1 MFVHKVS
8 SESQLEL
15 GLVDNAFEFVIVHST
30 QNLFHLLHQ
39 GLFLFFFHNLCCFID
54 SAGKDKEIID
64 WKVGFPMC

>member
-8 SESQLEL
+8 TESQLEL
-15 GLVDNAFEFVIVHST
+15 GLVDNALEFVIVHST

-54 SAGKDKEIID
+54 SAGKDKEIVD